1 MRAQPCCARTIE
13 IHMRLE
19 GKHDEKRGAIYLQRL
34 WQPSPSSRSK
44 VVIME
49 RPAPIAILSVTKRT
63 AVIECFENSGLQ
75 KRNGYWGGP
84 LEGRHISG
92 VTVADL
98 ARDGLFSVIT
108 NRPHAS
114 ARLTALGQYF
124 ARTLI
129 EAAAETQ
136 RRESLLPQGADQ
148 ELAEHPKQS
157 ETTK

>member
-1 MRAQPCCARTIE
+1 
-13 IHMRLE
+13 MRLE

-34 WQPSPSSRSK
+34 WQPPPSSRSK

-63 AVIECFENSGLQ
+63 AVIECFENSGLE

>member
-1 MRAQPCCARTIE
+1 
-13 IHMRLE
+13 
-19 GKHDEKRGAIYLQRL
+19 
-34 WQPSPSSRSK
+34 
-44 VVIME
+44 ME
-49 RPAPIAILSVTKRT
+49 RPAPIAVLSVTKRT

-75 KRNGYWGGP
+75 KRNGYWGGT

-114 ARLTALGQYF
+114 ARLTELGQYF

-129 EAAAETQ
+129 EAATERQ
-136 RRESLLPQGADQ
+136 RRESS
-148 ELAEHPKQS
+148 HPEQS

>member
-1 MRAQPCCARTIE
+1 VT
-13 IHMRLE
+13 
-19 GKHDEKRGAIYLQRL
+19 K
-34 WQPSPSSRSK
+34 
-44 VVIME
+44 E

-75 KRNGYWGGP
+75 KRKGSWCGTP
-84 LEGRHISG
+84 EGRHISG

-114 ARLTALGQYF
+114 ARLTERGQGF

-129 EAAAETQ
+129 EAA
-136 RRESLLPQGADQ
+136 G
-148 ELAEHPKQS
+148 
-157 ETTK
+157 